1 MPKYGF
7 GLLTITWLINGIW
20 LIIAGIEGIIYS
32 IRAGGKSYKVILIM
46 SAFFVG
52 AFFFW
57 SILMIN
63 PNGFE
68 NIFSI
73 EKQSL
78 SNIIDNQL
86 MSGLVQSNN
95 IVNDYHSAL
104 QFSGIDILIQSVVS
118 GSKIATQFALD
129 MDKDLPFV

>member
-1 MPKYGF
+1 
-7 GLLTITWLINGIW
+7 
-20 LIIAGIEGIIYS
+20 
-32 IRAGGKSYKVILIM
+32 M

-52 AFFFW
+52 SFFFW

-68 NIFSI
+68 NILSI

-86 MSGLVQSNN
+86 VGGIVQSNN

-104 QFSGIDILIQSVVS
+104 QFCGIDILIQSVVS

-129 MDKDLPFV
+129 MDEGLPFASLLSVIVFAGTGSILYLILGIIFKKLIFIFSSSFTLG